1 MANPNIVSVTSIYGE
16 SIGEALTTTV
26 GPDIMTVRIHNLV
39 KINSIIVTNTHATN
53 AVAVTVKIVKAGF
66 TSAGIGASEDNAGT
80 FALASTMN
88 LPADDSLVL
97 VDKPIYLMEAD
108 VLRGGASA
116 ASTLELFASYEVIN
130 DA

>member
-26 GPDIMTVRIHNLV
+26 GTDIMTVSIHNLV

-80 FALASTMN
+80 FKLASTMN
-88 LPADDSLVL
+88 IPADDSLVL
-97 VDKPIYLMEAD
+97 IDKPIYLMEAD
-108 VLRGGASA
+108 VLEGGASVA
-116 ASTLELFASYEVIN
+116 TADIFISYEVIN

>member
-1 MANPNIVSVTSIYGE
+1 MANPNIVNVTSIYGE

-26 GPDIMTVRIHNLV
+26 TTDIMTVATNVVI
-39 KINSIIVTNTHATN
+39 KINSIIITNTHATN
-53 AVAVTVKIVKAGF
+53 ATAVTISIVKAGF

-80 FALASTMN
+80 FKLASTMN

-97 VDKPIYLMEAD
+97 VDKPIYLMEGD
-108 VLRGGASA
+108 VLEGGASVA
-116 ASTLELFASYEVIN
+116 TADIFISYEVIN

>member
-1 MANPNIVSVTSIYGE
+1 MANPNIVNVTSIYGE
-16 SIGEALTTTV
+16 SIAQAMTTTLTTV
-26 GPDIMTVRIHNLV
+26 IMTVSADVILKV
-39 KINSIIVTNTHATN
+39 NSISATNTHASN
-53 AVAVTVKIVKAGF
+53 ATDFTLTVTKAGF

-97 VDKPIYLMEAD
+97 VDKPIYLMEGD
-108 VLRGGASA
+108 VLEGGASVA
-116 ASTLELFASYEVIN
+116 TADIFISYEVIN

>member
-1 MANPNIVSVTSIYGE
+1 MANPNIANVTSIHGE

-26 GPDIMTVRIHNLV
+26 TTDIMTVAADKLV
-39 KINSIIVTNTHATN
+39 KINSIIITNTHATN
-53 AVAVTVKIVKAGF
+53 ATAVTVSIVKAGF

-80 FALASTMN
+80 FKLASTMN
-88 LPADDSLVL
+88 IPADDSLVL
-97 VDKPIYLMEAD
+97 IDKPIYLMEGD

-116 ASTLELFASYEVIN
+116 SSVLELFASYEVIN

>member
-1 MANPNIVSVTSIYGE
+1 MANPNIANVTNIHGE

-26 GPDIMTVRIHNLV
+26 TTDIMTVAAGKLV

-53 AVAVTVKIVKAGF
+53 ATAITVSIVKAGF

-80 FALASTMN
+80 FKLASTMN

-97 VDKPIYLMEAD
+97 VDKPIYLMEGD
-108 VLRGGASA
+108 VLEGGASVA
-116 ASTLELFASYEVIN
+116 TADIFISYEVIN

>member
-1 MANPNIVSVTSIYGE
+1 MANPNIANVTSVYGE

-26 GPDIMTVRIHNLV
+26 TTDIMTVAAGKLV

-53 AVAVTVKIVKAGF
+53 ATAITVAIVKAGF
-66 TSAGIGASEDNAGT
+66 TSSGIGTNEDNAGT
-80 FALASTMN
+80 FKLASTMN

-97 VDKPIYLMEAD
+97 VDKPIYLMEGD
-108 VLRGGASA
+108 VLEGGASVA
-116 ASTLELFASYEVIN
+116 TADIFISYEVIN

>member
-1 MANPNIVSVTSIYGE
+1 MANPNIANVTSIHGE

-26 GPDIMTVRIHNLV
+26 TTDIMTVAADKLV
-39 KINSIIVTNTHATN
+39 KINSIIITNTHATN
-53 AVAVTVKIVKAGF
+53 ATAVTVSIVKAGF

-97 VDKPIYLMEAD
+97 VDKPIYLMEGD
-108 VLRGGASA
+108 VLEGGASVETA
-116 ASTLELFASYEVIN
+116 DIFISYEVIN

>member
-26 GPDIMTVRIHNLV
+26 GTDIMTVSIHNLV

-66 TSAGIGASEDNAGT
+66 TSAGIGASVTNST
-80 FALASTMN
+80 F
-88 LPADDSLVL
+88 
-97 VDKPIYLMEAD
+97 
-108 VLRGGASA
+108 
-116 ASTLELFASYEVIN
+116 
-130 DA
+130 